1 MAKSDSLSEWSDLT
15 WREELFLLITLL
27 QQEISSMNRRA
38 VRPERLVWSM
48 VAMAITAP
56 VWAHHSGAG
65 YDMTKT
71 LTAEATLKEFR
82 WGAPH
87 SAAVFMI
94 KGPDGKSEVMTVG
107 AGGPGMFFKQG
118 FKPRDFQ
125 VGDKMEISWHPSTSG
140 QIGGLLASMKL
151 PDGREFKDV
160 EFAPGGVAADQVN
173 TAQ

>member
-1 MAKSDSLSEWSDLT
+1 
-15 WREELFLLITLL
+15 
-27 QQEISSMNRRA
+27 
-38 VRPERLVWSM
+38 
-48 VAMAITAP
+48 MAITAP
-56 VWAHHSGAG
+56 VWAHHSDAG

-94 KGPDGKSEVMTVG
+94 KGPDGKAEAMTVAA
-107 AGGPGMFFKQG
+107 AGPAMFLKQG

-125 VGDKMEISWHPSTSG
+125 VGEKMEITWHPSTSG

-151 PDGREFKDV
+151 SNGRAFTDV
-160 EFAPGGVAADQVN
+160 GVPSGGQAADKVDA
-173 TAQ
+173 AQ

>member
-1 MAKSDSLSEWSDLT
+1 
-15 WREELFLLITLL
+15 
-27 QQEISSMNRRA
+27 MNRRA
-38 VRPERLVWSM
+38 VRPQRLVWSM

-94 KGPDGKSEVMTVG
+94 KGPDGKSEAMTVG
-107 AGGPGMFFKQG
+107 AGGPGMFLKQG

-160 EFAPGGVAADQVN
+160 EFAPGGVTADQVK

>member
-1 MAKSDSLSEWSDLT
+1 ML
-15 WREELFLLITLL
+15 
-27 QQEISSMNRRA
+27 
-38 VRPERLVWSM
+38 
-48 VAMAITAP
+48 AMAITAP
-56 VWAHHSGAG
+56 AWAHHSAAG

-94 KGPDGKSEVMTVG
+94 KGADGKTEVMTVAA
-107 AGGPGMFFKQG
+107 AGPAMFFKQG

-125 VGDKMEISWHPSTSG
+125 VGEKMEISWHPATSG
-140 QIGGLLASMKL
+140 QVGGTLASMKL
-151 PDGREFKDV
+151 PDGRLFKDV
-160 EFAPGGVAADQVN
+160 ESVPAGQAGNQVN

>member
-1 MAKSDSLSEWSDLT
+1 
-15 WREELFLLITLL
+15 
-27 QQEISSMNRRA
+27 MNRRA
-38 VRPERLVWSM
+38 LCPGRLVWSM
-48 VAMAITAP
+48 LAMAITAP
-56 VWAHHSGAG
+56 VWAHHSFAG

-87 SAAVFMI
+87 SSAVFMI
-94 KGPDGKSEVMTVG
+94 KGPDGKAEEMTVAA
-107 AGGPGMFFKQG
+107 AGPSMFFKQG

-140 QIGGLLASMKL
+140 HIGGMLAGMKL
-151 PDGREFKDV
+151 PNGHVFKDAEV
-160 EFAPGGVAADQVN
+160 DPGTPFASSIGAKQAE